1 MTRFWYNVHRAHSDN
16 KDWKNESKI
25 IEKRYQL
32 IFVFFWKLAND
43 YHFIIKDRTVV
54 TNPEQ
59 LEIIKWERMNRRL
72 VTSMC
77 CVKRYMKS
85 MTI

>member
-1 MTRFWYNVHRAHSDN
+1 M
-16 KDWKNESKI
+16 NESKI

-59 LEIIKWERMNRRL
+59 LEIIASLNTWN
-72 VTSMC
+72 TNDFAIICSF
-77 CVKRYMKS
+77 
-85 MTI
+85 